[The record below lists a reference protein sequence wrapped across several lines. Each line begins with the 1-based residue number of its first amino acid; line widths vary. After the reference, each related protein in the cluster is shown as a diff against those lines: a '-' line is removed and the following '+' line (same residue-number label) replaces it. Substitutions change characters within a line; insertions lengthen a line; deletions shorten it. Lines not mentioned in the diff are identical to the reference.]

1 MKKAS
6 KQNLQHNFYHKIPS
20 TVNFDSAYIRTS
32 HCKATPRRSRKSHPV
47 VKTTIL
53 PSADGRHL
61 GSVQFLTGKLG
72 ANLLENKNKRQSKEE
87 TSSEELSYMNTG
99 GV

>member
-1 MKKAS
+1 MLKEIRKKANRIYRQEYS
-6 KQNLQHNFYHKIPS
+6 VYHKIPS

-61 GSVQFLTGKLG
+61 GSVQFQLGKLE
-72 ANLLENKNKRQSKEE
+72 ANLLEKEKYGTIKRR
-87 TSSEELSYMNTG
+87 
-99 GV
+99 